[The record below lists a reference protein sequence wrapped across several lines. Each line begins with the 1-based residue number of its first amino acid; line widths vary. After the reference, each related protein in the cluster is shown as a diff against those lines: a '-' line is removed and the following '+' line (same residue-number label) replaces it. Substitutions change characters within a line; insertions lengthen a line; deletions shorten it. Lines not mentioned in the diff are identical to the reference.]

1 MFPGNYSFFINLYI
15 PLCLYFNGA
24 SVRGNVS
31 QSQLYIP
38 LCLYFNVRRPSFS
51 SAENSFTFHY
61 VSILMMNST
70 KSEQWLSGFTFHYVS
85 ILMWA
90 SKRIRAQRSDFTFH
104 YVSILISNPYSS
116 SAGCF
121 QLYIPLCLYFNMP
134 LKVPLHQRAD
144 LYIPLCLYFNK
155 RTISKWKCEDRLYI
169 PLCLYFNL
177 SAGLNCIEYSNFTFH
192 YVSILIPEYVFPH
205 PAQVSLHSIM
215 SLF

>member
-1 MFPGNYSFFINLYI
+1 MQWFAFWLYIPLCLYFNYLKATYKSWGIYLYI

-61 VSILMMNST
+61 VSILMN
-70 KSEQWLSGFTFHYVS
+70 W
-85 ILMWA
+85 
-90 SKRIRAQRSDFTFH
+90 RSNVKIKAVYFTFH
-104 YVSILISNPYSS
+104 YVSILIGNCSR
-116 SAGCF
+116 
-121 QLYIPLCLYFNMP
+121 ICLP
-134 LKVPLHQRAD
+134 K
-144 LYIPLCLYFNK
+144 K
-155 RTISKWKCEDRLYI
+155 LYI

-177 SAGLNCIEYSNFTFH
+177 PHWPESSYSFAT
-192 YVSILIPEYVFPH
+192 
-205 PAQVSLHSIM
+205 LHSIM